1 MSTLAPDDRDA
12 LTTPPAAQTEAGM
25 LALLRARHMA
35 QTNSGV
41 PRWVYA
47 EHVRCWSISTEAD
60 AIALDGHA
68 PPYSEYKNGE
78 VDYYDRYVHGFEVKV
93 SRSDWLREHRTH
105 EGPFAFG
112 WKSYP
117 WGRYCTHWW
126 LVVPHKDIMRPDE
139 LPDGWGLL
147 VGSKRLRAV
156 HQAARRPAEPMS
168 DAVKHIVAR
177 TAIKTDRYYSDRD
190 VA

>member
-1 MSTLAPDDRDA
+1 MSTYAS
-12 LTTPPAAQTEAGM
+12 TTTSAATEATM

-35 QTNSGV
+35 QTTSGV

-47 EHVRCWSISTEAD
+47 EHVRCWSIRTEAD

-68 PPYSEYKNGE
+68 PSYKVYEGGDM
-78 VDYYDRYVHGFEVKV
+78 DYYDRDIHGFEVKV
-93 SRSDWLREHRTH
+93 SRADWLREKRTH
-105 EGPFAFG
+105 DEEFPAA

-126 LVVPHKDIMRPDE
+126 LVVPHKDIVQPGE
-139 LPDGWGLL
+139 LPEGWGLL

-156 HQAARRPAEPMS
+156 HQAARRPAEPMR
-168 DAVKHIVAR
+168 DNVKHIVAR
-177 TAIKTDRYYSDRD
+177 TAIKTDRYYSNRD

>member
-1 MSTLAPDDRDA
+1 MSTYAS
-12 LTTPPAAQTEAGM
+12 TTTSAATEAGM

-35 QTNSGV
+35 QTTSGV

-47 EHVRCWSISTEAD
+47 EHVRCLSISTEAD

-68 PPYSEYKNGE
+68 PPYSAYKDGM
-78 VDYYDRYVHGFEVKV
+78 VDYHDRDIHGFEVKV
-93 SRSDWLREHRTH
+93 SRADWLREKHTH
-105 EGPFAFG
+105 DEEFPAA

-126 LVVPHKDIMRPDE
+126 LVVPHKDIVQPGE
-139 LPDGWGLL
+139 LPEGWGLL

-156 HQAARRPAEPMS
+156 HQAARRHAELMR
-168 DAVKHIVAR
+168 DDVKHIVAR
-177 TAIKTDRYYSDRD
+177 TAIKTDRHYPKGDD
-190 VA
+190 Q